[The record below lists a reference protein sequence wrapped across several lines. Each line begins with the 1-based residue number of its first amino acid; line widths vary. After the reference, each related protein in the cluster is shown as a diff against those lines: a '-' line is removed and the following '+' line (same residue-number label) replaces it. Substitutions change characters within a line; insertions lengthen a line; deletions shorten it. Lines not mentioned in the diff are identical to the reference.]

1 MHVIAAKAVAFK
13 EAKTEEFKECQ
24 RQTIENAA
32 TLANKLKE
40 KGYEIVSGGTDNHL
54 FLVDLTNK
62 NISGIVAQN
71 TLEKAGIVLN
81 RNMIPFDKRTP
92 NDPSGIRIGTP
103 AVTTRGMKE
112 NEMSQIANWIDLA
125 LSNHEDDN
133 NLKAIK
139 SKVTELCAT
148 FPIYKTDTV
157 LVN

>member
-1 MHVIAAKAVAFK
+1 
-13 EAKTEEFKECQ
+13 
-24 RQTIENAA
+24 
-32 TLANKLKE
+32 LANKLKE

-54 FLVDLTNK
+54 FLIDLTNK
-62 NISGIVAQN
+62 NISGIAAQN

-125 LSNHEDDN
+125 LNNHEDDN

-139 SKVTELCAT
+139 SKATELCAT

-157 LVN
+157 LAN